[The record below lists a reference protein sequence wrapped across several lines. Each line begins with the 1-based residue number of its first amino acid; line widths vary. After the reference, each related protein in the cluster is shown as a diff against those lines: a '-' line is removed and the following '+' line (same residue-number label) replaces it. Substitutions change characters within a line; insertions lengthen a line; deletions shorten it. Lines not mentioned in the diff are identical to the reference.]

1 MLVLDAENLKDA
13 KITITM
19 IFLNIFC
26 FLIFNVILPP
36 RYFLLFV
43 QINRNILFDYEIW
56 RLMTPIFLHGNEV
69 HLISNLIA
77 LLLFGASI
85 ETNRSFSK
93 LKFLL
98 IYFLSGF
105 IGNLFSLVLLPINA
119 ISLGSSGAIFGLI
132 GVALLIIARENRAL
146 LPFALL
152 YIGYFIF
159 ASFMPGINIWAHLFG
174 LFGGLLFGYFFY
186 YRKSGIELDY

>member
-1 MLVLDAENLKDA
+1 MIVLDADSLKDA
-13 KITITM
+13 KITISM
-19 IFLNIFC
+19 IFLNVFC
-26 FLIFNVILPP
+26 FLIFNIMLPSH
-36 RYFLLFV
+36 YLLIFV
-43 QINRNILFDYEIW
+43 QINRNIIFDYEIW
-56 RLMTPIFLHGNEV
+56 RLITPILLHGSEL

-77 LLLFGASI
+77 LLLFGVSV
-85 ETNRSFSK
+85 ETNRNFSK

-105 IGNLFSLVLLPINA
+105 IGNLFSLILLPLDA

-132 GVALLIIARENRAL
+132 GVALLIVAKENRAL

-152 YIGYFIF
+152 YIVYFII

-186 YRKSGIELDY
+186 YRKSSIELNY